1 LGAPKTQLAIAE
13 KYLRHAFSF
22 PAHIREAVRAYVRR
36 AIEEVSPRRFAQEP
50 SYTAALLARLDG
62 TPYDEA
68 DGSVVITATNVN
80 SVGPGA
86 AERWSGADFAITATI
101 TKGDVSIKKAILA
114 QAKLGGLAE
123 LTVRE
128 RERMVGQI
136 VDMRSFTQSPKVM
149 LIHEIGERREPI
161 MTSGTRIAKNLDT
174 QELSLPDY
182 FVRRILTTLDGDTR
196 PVFVAGVEESTLQQL
211 RVYARTRPTE

>member
-1 LGAPKTQLAIAE
+1 M
-13 KYLRHAFSF
+13 
-22 PAHIREAVRAYVRR
+22 RR
-36 AIEEVSPRRFAQEP
+36 AVEGLSANRFAQEP
-50 SYTAALLARLDG
+50 SYTAALLARLEG
-62 TPYDEA
+62 TPYNDE

-101 TKGDVSIKKAILA
+101 TKGDLSIRKAILG
-114 QAKLGGLAE
+114 QAKLGGLAD
-123 LTVRE
+123 LSANE

-136 VDMRSFTQSPKVM
+136 IDMRSLTQSPKVM
-149 LIHEIGERREPI
+149 LIHEIGNRREPV
-161 MTSGTRIAKNLDT
+161 MASGTMIARNQDT

-196 PVFVAGVEESTLQQL
+196 PGFVEGVEESSLKQL
-211 RVYARTRPTE
+211 RVVATTAAAVQV

>member
-1 LGAPKTQLAIAE
+1 
-13 KYLRHAFSF
+13 
-22 PAHIREAVRAYVRR
+22 
-36 AIEEVSPRRFAQEP
+36 
-50 SYTAALLARLDG
+50 LARLEG
-62 TPYDEA
+62 TPYNGE

-101 TKGDVSIKKAILA
+101 TKGDLSIRKAILG
-114 QAKLGGLAE
+114 QAKLGA
-123 LTVRE
+123 LTDLSARE

-136 VDMRSFTQSPKVM
+136 VDMRNLTQSPKVM
-149 LIHEIGERREPI
+149 LIHEIDDRREPV
-161 MTSGTRIAKNLDT
+161 MASGTMIARDLDT

-196 PVFVAGVEESTLQQL
+196 PDFVDGVEESSLQRL
-211 RVYARTRPTE
+211 RVVATTVATEQV